1 MSVKTSK
8 SQKVKKSRSV
18 RFDVSTS
25 RRFAFRPFG
34 VFRVLTFLAIASGI
48 GGCHTTQ
55 AGRGLLPARTSDG
68 IRAETR
74 SVHRLRRTSEPAPV
88 RRVVCL
94 YDQRP
99 WLNLDAAGDRDPEG
113 IHFRVF
119 LDAGKGKGELRD
131 GTLHVEMY
139 RIDRESLDRIKRTLV
154 SDWDLPTSGLTR
166 VKSKIL
172 GMGYHLRLRWAEKET
187 AGHEIEVITHFRDP
201 DGKAVRSGTKR
212 LHVPKYTSY

>member
-1 MSVKTSK
+1 MNAKTSK
-8 SQKVKKSRSV
+8 SQNVEKSKRV
-18 RFDVSTS
+18 EFDVSTFQ
-25 RRFAFRPFG
+25 RVAFRRFG
-34 VFRVLTFLAIASGI
+34 VFRVLTLLAVASGV

-55 AGRGLLPARTSDG
+55 AGRGSGPM
-68 IRAETR
+68 R
-74 SVHRLRRTSEPAPV
+74 SVQPQRRTSGPAPV

-131 GTLHVEMY
+131 GALHVEMY
-139 RIDRESLDRIKRTLV
+139 RIDRESLDRIQRTLV
-154 SDWDLPTSGLTR
+154 SDWDLPTSGLTQ

-187 AGHEIEVITHFRDP
+187 AGHEIEVITHYRDP
-201 DGKAVRSGTKR
+201 NGKAVRSGTKR
-212 LHVPKYTSY
+212 LHVPKYTS

>member
-1 MSVKTSK
+1 MNVKTPK
-8 SQKVKKSRSV
+8 SQKVKKSKNV
-18 RFDVSTS
+18 RFDVST
-25 RRFAFRPFG
+25 FRSFG
-34 VFRVLTFLAIASGI
+34 VLTFLAIASGV

-55 AGRGLLPARTSDG
+55 ASRGPLPARTSDG

-74 SVHRLRRTSEPAPV
+74 SVHRLRRTSGPAPV

-139 RIDRESLDRIKRTLV
+139 RIDRESLDRIQRTLV
-154 SDWDLPTSGLTR
+154 SDWDLPTNGLTR

-212 LHVPKYTSY
+212 LHVPKYTS

>member
-1 MSVKTSK
+1 MNVKTSK
-8 SQKVKKSRSV
+8 SRKVKKSKSQEVRS
-18 RFDVSTS
+18 STLRS
-25 RRFAFRPFG
+25 FAFRFFG
-34 VFRVLTFLAIASGI
+34 VFHVLTFLAVLSGV

-55 AGRGLLPARTSDG
+55 AGRGPEPALRSGG
-68 IRAETR
+68 IRTETR
-74 SVHRLRRTSEPAPV
+74 NVQRLRRTSEPAPV

-131 GTLHVEMY
+131 GALHVEMY
-139 RIDRESLDRIKRTLV
+139 RIDRESLDRIQRTLV
-154 SDWDLPTSGLTR
+154 SDWDLPTSGLTQ

-201 DGKAVRSGTKR
+201 NGKAVRSGTKR
-212 LHVPKYTSY
+212 LHVPKYTS

>member
-1 MSVKTSK
+1 MNVKTSK
-8 SQKVKKSRSV
+8 SQNVEKSKRV
-18 RFDVSTS
+18 EFDVSTFQ
-25 RRFAFRPFG
+25 RVAFRRFG
-34 VFRVLTFLAIASGI
+34 VFRVLTLLAVASGV

-55 AGRGLLPARTSDG
+55 AGRGPL
-68 IRAETR
+68 
-74 SVHRLRRTSEPAPV
+74 PAPV

-131 GTLHVEMY
+131 GDLHVEMY
-139 RIDRESLDRIKRTLV
+139 RIDRESLDRIQRTLV
-154 SDWDLPTSGLTR
+154 SDWDLPTSGLTQ

-201 DGKAVRSGTKR
+201 NGKAVRSGTKR
-212 LHVPKYTSY
+212 LHVPKYTS